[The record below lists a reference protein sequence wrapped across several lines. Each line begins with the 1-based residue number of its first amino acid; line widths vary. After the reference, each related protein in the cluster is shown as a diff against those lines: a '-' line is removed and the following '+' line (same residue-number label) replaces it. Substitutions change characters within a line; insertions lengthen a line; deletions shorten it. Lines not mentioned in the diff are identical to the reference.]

1 MIGSGG
7 MHVAF
12 PVPGGQSLTM
22 TGTQATDP
30 KRTCSKK
37 TSRTMS
43 DSTGRVRIGL
53 TRIGVGK
60 ETVRGGT

>member
-1 MIGSGG
+1 MIDRGG
-7 MHVAF
+7 MRVAF

-22 TGTQATDP
+22 TGTQATHPMHTD
-30 KRTCSKK
+30 SKK

-43 DSTGRVRIGL
+43 DSGGRVRIGG
-53 TRIGVGK
+53 TRIGVSK

>member
-1 MIGSGG
+1 MIGPRGTR
-7 MHVAF
+7 VAF

-22 TGTQATDP
+22 TGTQATH
-30 KRTCSKK
+30 RVHTGSKK

-43 DSTGRVRIGL
+43 DSGGRVRIGG
-53 TRIGVGK
+53 TRIGVSK